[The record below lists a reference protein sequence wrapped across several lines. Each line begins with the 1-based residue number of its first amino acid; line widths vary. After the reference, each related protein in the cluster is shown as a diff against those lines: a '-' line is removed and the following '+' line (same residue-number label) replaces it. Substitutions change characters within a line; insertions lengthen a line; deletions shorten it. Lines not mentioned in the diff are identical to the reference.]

1 MGVRTSGWSGLP
13 TSRGS
18 WDEGAARRA
27 LDAWAGDNIAKYGR
41 GFLWSDGSGN
51 KTGFK
56 FPIAMPINGKLTV
69 FLSAVRA
76 AKARLNQGNIPS
88 PDKAKIAT
96 ILDRLS
102 ESYSE
107 GEEMSLVASAP
118 VHPPK
123 AWFNRPKITNKSKV
137 VVTEHGQVYG
147 WVAPDTCHRGALS
160 AAGYCQMPPRSRNG
174 YSNFHTGSTKTAE
187 GDLVHT
193 GVIVWDTTHADE
205 SYGARRAVAHY
216 EDTGRAVADVRVG
229 DLDNGGIWFS
239 GSMRPDADEAAFQK
253 LRQSPPSGDWR
264 NLNGNLELIAV
275 LATNT
280 PGFPVLA
287 SVGDGEE
294 QEAVWADLDD
304 GDVIIRMDEEDRQ
317 VCLIA
322 SFAVFADDDED
333 DSDEFEDEDEPADEE
348 EEDDEAEMA
357 SKADDD
363 DCDCPGKKLAGYSF
377 LLTPDEAKAQAA
389 LLAQFEPLGV

>member
-13 TSRGS
+13 TSRSS
-18 WDEGAARRA
+18 WDEGRARAA
-27 LDAWAGDNIAKYGR
+27 LDAWAGDNMAKYAR
-41 GFLWSDGSGN
+41 GFLWVGADPAL
-51 KTGFK
+51 KTSYK
-56 FPIAMPINGKLTV
+56 FPIAMPVNGKLTV

-76 AKARLNQGNIPS
+76 AKAYLDRGDIPS
-88 PDKAKIAT
+88 ADKAKIAT

-107 GEEMSLVASAP
+107 GEQMSLVASAP

-123 AWFNRPKITNKSKV
+123 AWFNRPQITGKQKV
-137 VVTEHGQVYG
+137 VVTDDGQVYG

-174 YSNFHTGSTKTAE
+174 YSNFHTGTTKTAE
-187 GDLVHT
+187 GELLHT

-216 EDTGRAVADVRVG
+216 EDTGQAVADVRVG
-229 DLDNGGIWFS
+229 DLDNGGIWFA
-239 GSMRPDADEAAFQK
+239 GGMRPNASEAAFQK
-253 LRQSPPSGDWR
+253 MRQSPPSGDWR
-264 NLNGNLELIAV
+264 NLNGNLELVAV

-287 SVGDGEE
+287 SIGDDEE
-294 QEAVWADLDD
+294 SVWADLEA
-304 GDVIIRMDEEDRQ
+304 GDRIIRMDDEDRQ

-322 SFAVFADDDED
+322 SFGVFAEDDED
-333 DSDEFEDEDEPADEE
+333 AADEQDPADEE
-348 EEDDEAEMA
+348 EDTKDDEEMA

-363 DCDCPGKKLAGYSF
+363 CGCPGKKLAGYDL
-377 LLTPDEAKAQAA
+377 LLTEDEVKARKA
-389 LLAQFEPLGV
+389 LLAEFTLLEV

>member
-1 MGVRTSGWSGLP
+1 MTVRSSGWGSLP

-27 LDAWAGDNIAKYGR
+27 LDAWAGDNMGKYAR
-41 GFLWSDGSGN
+41 GFLWVGGDPAL
-51 KTGFK
+51 KTSYK
-56 FPIAMPINGKLTV
+56 FPIAMPVNGKLTV
-69 FLSAVRA
+69 FASAVAA
-76 AKARLNQGNIPS
+76 AKSYLNRGNIPS
-88 PDKAKIAT
+88 ADKAKIAT

-102 ESYSE
+102 ESYRE
-107 GEEMSLVASAP
+107 GEQMSLVASAP

-123 AWFNRPKITNKSKV
+123 AWFNRPKITGSTKV
-137 VVTEHGQVYG
+137 VVTDDGQVYG

-187 GDLVHT
+187 GDLLHT

-216 EDTGRAVADVRVG
+216 EDTGQAVADVRVG
-229 DLDNGGIWFS
+229 DLDGGGIWFA
-239 GSMRPDADEAAFQK
+239 GGMRPGASDAAFQK
-253 LRQSPPSGDWR
+253 MRQSPPSGDWR
-264 NLNGNLELIAV
+264 NLNGNLELVAV

-294 QEAVWADLDD
+294 SVWADLDA
-304 GDVIIRMDEEDRQ
+304 GDVIFRVDEEGRQ

-322 SFAVFADDDED
+322 SFAVFAADED
-333 DSDEFEDEDEPADEE
+333 DQDEQDPADEETDTEDEDE
-348 EEDDEAEMA
+348 DEAEMA
-357 SKADDD
+357 SKPDD
-363 DCDCPGKKLAGYSF
+363 DCDCPGKKLAGYEL
-377 LLTPDEAKAQAA
+377 LLTPQELKDRQT
-389 LLAQFEPLGV
+389 LLTEFAPLGV